1 MNTSRNGSAAR
12 ATRKRQMGKRSA
24 GCRAWRARQA
34 GVPPS
39 SANGMGVG
47 ISLSCAPA
55 MALPCGRETTRSRF
69 GVTSDFD
76 ALLPAEKSRPW
87 GVGGSFCLMRAAP
100 LTYPGRLPSRRRWE
114 RRRHATRSQLR
125 RPECDGDDCFGCALG
140 VPQEQ

>member
-12 ATRKRQMGKRSA
+12 ASRKRQMGERSA

-76 ALLPAEKSRPW
+76 ALLPAREKHRQETVDNASDRALHAAIVGSRSLRMPA
-87 GVGGSFCLMRAAP
+87 S
-100 LTYPGRLPSRRRWE
+100 E
-114 RRRHATRSQLR
+114 RCGYS
-125 RPECDGDDCFGCALG
+125 P
-140 VPQEQ
+140 